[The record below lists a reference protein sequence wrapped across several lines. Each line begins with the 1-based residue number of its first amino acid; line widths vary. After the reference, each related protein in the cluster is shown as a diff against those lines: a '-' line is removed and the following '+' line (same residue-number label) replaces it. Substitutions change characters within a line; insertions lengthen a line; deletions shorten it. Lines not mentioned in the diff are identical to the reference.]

1 LFRHLGWQEAI
12 FGYVKGHFTGAS
24 PVRSSL
30 RMALNRSRLAD
41 ENLPLWAPTPSR
53 RADWRTLGGRAAEK
67 LVYGVVTTG
76 AENDLQ
82 QVTEIARHM
91 VLRWGMSEKLGPISF
106 VARQDEG
113 LPPAFQHQ
121 PYSEATSELI
131 DAEVRC
137 IVEESHREA
146 DRLLA
151 EHREQ
156 LEALAQALLKA
167 ESLNEKELR
176 DVTRLSEPPGHKED
190 TSSRLRTGKG

>member
-1 LFRHLGWQEAI
+1 VDDRTSYAED
-12 FGYVKGHFTGAS
+12 Y
-24 PVRSSL
+24 L
-30 RMALNRSRLAD
+30 RARITS
-41 ENLPLWAPTPSR
+41 
-53 RADWRTLGGRAAEK
+53 TLGGRAAEK
-67 LVYGVVTTG
+67 LVYGMVTTG

-106 VARQDEG
+106 VAPQDEG

-131 DAEVRC
+131 DAEVRR
-137 IVEESHREA
+137 IVEESHHEA

-151 EHREQ
+151 LHRDK

-167 ESLNEKELR
+167 ESLNEKEIREATGLTKG
-176 DVTRLSEPPGHKED
+176 DEQEKD
-190 TSSRLRTGKG
+190 TSPHPYAGKR